1 MSDDS
6 SSQSRTEPDVSQ
18 KEPQQRSSVFSRLRS
33 LLGMS
38 DASTKRQELEEALD
52 ESDPETDFSP
62 LERAMLRNVLA
73 LRQVK
78 VDDVM
83 VPRADINAI
92 SIDSTLG
99 EVLQAFHA
107 AGHSRLPVYSETLD
121 DPRGMIHIRD
131 FMIYLATRAESETA
145 KTNAENSGGPNADQ
159 ALSLDGVDLSRSL
172 TDAKLFRPVLFVPA
186 SMPAIDLLVKM
197 QATRTHMALV
207 IDEYG
212 GTEGLVSIEDLV
224 EVIVGDIED
233 EHDES
238 AGPGIR
244 PESEGVFLADGRV
257 TLEEVAEAFGSD
269 VAGESGQD
277 VDTLSGLILVLAGR
291 VPVRGEIIRGAE
303 GVEFE
308 IVEADPRRV
317 KRIRLRRRKP
327 EAERSRRRQRT
338 DTKDESDPSEGHPT

>member
-6 SSQSRTEPDVSQ
+6 SST
-18 KEPQQRSSVFSRLRS
+18 RSDNDAGGKASVFSRLRS
-33 LLGMS
+33 LLRIG
-38 DASTKRQELEEALD
+38 DVSTPRQELEETLD
-52 ESDPETDFSP
+52 KSDPEADITP

-73 LRQVK
+73 LRQVT
-78 VDDVM
+78 VGDVM
-83 VPRADINAI
+83 VPRADIAAI
-92 SIDSTLG
+92 NIDGTLAD
-99 EVLQAFHA
+99 VLKAFHT
-107 AGHSRLPVYSETLD
+107 AGHSRLPVYDETLD

-145 KTNAENSGGPNADQ
+145 KTNAGQPVTQDETS
-159 ALSLDGVDLSRSL
+159 LSLDGVDLSRAL
-172 TDAKLFRPVLFVPA
+172 ADAKLFRPVLFVPA

-197 QATRTHMALV
+197 QASRTHMALV

-244 PESEGVFLADGRV
+244 LESEGVYLADGRV
-257 TLEEVAEAFGSD
+257 TLDEVEAAFGSD
-269 VAGESGQD
+269 VAGEAGQD

-303 GVEFE
+303 GIEFE

-327 EAERSRRRQRT
+327 EPERSRRRPRSANAEDGDQS
-338 DTKDESDPSEGHPT
+338 EAHPS